1 MATVV
6 AKYSRLCGTLLRSS
20 NGWLLAQRPRILQS
34 GYMVPLITFQ
44 NAFGVTSADDLFENY
59 DEDENLFSSVILVV
73 KGSDEAVLDSYSQ
86 FVTRAAKILNLDISR
101 RTVLQTSFDKRT
113 LLKSPHIFKKHRV
126 QYEVRTHGRMLKLN
140 KLTGDTADVFLEYIQ
155 RNLPEGVS
163 MNVEQTEVVDVPE
176 YIRPPILLTH
186 ETIAKKTTDSV
197 AS

>member
-1 MATVV
+1 MTQHIGQMIQHF
-6 AKYSRLCGTLLRSS
+6 S
-20 NGWLLAQRPRILQS
+20 QR
-34 GYMVPLITFQ
+34 
-44 NAFGVTSADDLFENY
+44 DDVRW
-59 DEDENLFSSVILVV
+59 DV
-73 KGSDEAVLDSYSQ
+73 G
-86 FVTRAAKILNLDISR
+86 
-101 RTVLQTSFDKRT
+101 SFDRSLNIADANIQSSSCSFK
-113 LLKSPHIFKKHRV
+113 LLSFL
-126 QYEVRTHGRMLKLN
+126 QLN